1 MKINK
6 NKFINFFLILTGILF
21 SLYCIFSIG
30 LSYDQVFHIENGE
43 RRLKYLFSLGKYDYY
58 DILHLRYY
66 PGLYDTI
73 SALFSSIFPRNIY
86 YEAYYI
92 LNFIVGFAG
101 LIGLKKV
108 VKFFFGSEI
117 AKYFFLISIFSPII
131 FGHLSINPKDTIIA
145 TSHFWI
151 LYYVV
156 KYLKSEDDYIRKNI
170 AFKIGIFVGPGTGV
184 RVIFLGS
191 LIPIIFFLLL
201 EVLIFKKFTKNIIFK
216 NFIYHITIIIL
227 SSYLL
232 IVLCW
237 PNTHSNILVEPFKI
251 FFESLKDMSQGVQ
264 VSYFKG
270 IFYETKFTPWNYL
283 FVNVLFKFPSIF
295 LFGFL
300 FFFIFYKNIATSL
313 DTIKDFNYKILIS
326 SILLILPVLITIF
339 LKLKIHDGLR
349 YFLYLIPFFNFFP
362 AIYSYY
368 LLKNLEKTYNKV
380 AIVFLMP
387 FFIIF
392 LIKFFIISPYHYSYL
407 NIFNDIF
414 LKKDSFENDYWGS
427 SLKELIKKFS
437 YKIDNKRFVK
447 IAVCGTNPNNVKY
460 YLRKYDIKNFDIVDL
475 NEKFDYA
482 ILFNRAIH
490 TKNDKK
496 LTCYSKFTNKNTFL
510 RINKGFI
517 DLSKIVEY

>member
-1 MKINK
+1 M
-6 NKFINFFLILTGILF
+6 
-21 SLYCIFSIG
+21 
-30 LSYDQVFHIENGE
+30 V
-43 RRLKYLFSLGKYDYY
+43 
-58 DILHLRYY
+58 
-66 PGLYDTI
+66 
-73 SALFSSIFPRNIY
+73 
-86 YEAYYI
+86 
-92 LNFIVGFAG
+92 
-101 LIGLKKV
+101 LKKLLN
-108 VKFFFGSEI
+108 FFFGSEI

-170 AFKIGIFVGPGTGV
+170 AFKIGIFVGLGSGV

-407 NIFNDIF
+407 NM
-414 LKKDSFENDYWGS
+414 GS
-427 SLKELIKKFS
+427 SS
-437 YKIDNKRFVK
+437 
-447 IAVCGTNPNNVKY
+447 
-460 YLRKYDIKNFDIVDL
+460 IVVLDL
-475 NEKFDYA
+475 
-482 ILFNRAIH
+482 H
-490 TKNDKK
+490 
-496 LTCYSKFTNKNTFL
+496 
-510 RINKGFI
+510 
-517 DLSKIVEY
+517 